1 MQALYLPN
9 LKTKEKSPESV
20 TDIQGLMKRETVHV
34 WSKVLEHT
42 VSCEADGGQ
51 DMAAVF
57 GKVLP
62 VIEGIDISWF
72 ISYQGKQLRRKPF
85 MSLW

>member
-1 MQALYLPN
+1 MN
-9 LKTKEKSPESV
+9 R
-20 TDIQGLMKRETVHV
+20 GTVHV

-42 VSCEADGGQ
+42 PSCEADGGQ
-51 DMAAVF
+51 DMMAAVF

-72 ISYQGKQLRRKPF
+72 ISYQGNQLRRKPF
-85 MSLW
+85 LFL